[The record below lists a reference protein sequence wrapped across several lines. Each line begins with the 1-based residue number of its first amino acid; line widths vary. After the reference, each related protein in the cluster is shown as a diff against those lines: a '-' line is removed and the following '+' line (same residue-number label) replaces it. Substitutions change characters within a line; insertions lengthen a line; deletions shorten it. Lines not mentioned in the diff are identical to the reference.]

1 MKAFYNAIVEPV
13 LYGGRRM
20 KMSENKQEKYLRI
33 SKELVENV
41 GGLDNIQ
48 GVAHCA
54 TRLRIVLNDNA
65 LANIEKLEEID
76 LVKGVFIA
84 GDQLQLIFG
93 AGLVNDVYNVFSQY
107 THTEN
112 MSLGDIKQQSAKKQ
126 NPLQAI
132 IKSLSDVFIDIM
144 PGILAAA
151 LLMGITGVLSK
162 WDVVANNETLYAIN
176 KLASL
181 ASNGIFAILPM
192 AVCYSATKRYGGKPI
207 LGMIVGAIML
217 DASLANAYSVGSG
230 SATAEVIRIL
240 GLPIELVGFQ
250 GGMQERVNTN
260 RGLYKLT
267 DNFFRFWYAFVFN
280 HYSDL
285 EMGDVDGI
293 YEYVVAPQ
301 LHKFASFTFKEV
313 CRQFVRRLQKENK
326 LPFWFSKMGRWTGK
340 TTIRDKTNDSGC
352 RIGETEIDILALSQ
366 DKKKLLV
373 GECKF
378 KNTSFRYLEYLDV
391 LAKLT
396 PLKET
401 AEFYYTLFSQSGF
414 DDQLQAQARLDDH
427 LCLYDLADIILGD
440 KL

>member
-1 MKAFYNAIVEPV
+1 
-13 LYGGRRM
+13 
-20 KMSENKQEKYLRI
+20 MSENKQEKYLRI

-65 LANIEKLEEID
+65 LANIEKLEKID

-250 GGMQERVNTN
+250 GGIIIALMMGFIVAKLDIFFDKKIPDVVKLLFSPLCTVFISTVLLFTIIGPVGRELSNGITGILIWVTQNLGAVGYMIFAGVQQIIVIT
-260 RGLYKLT
+260 GLHHILGAIEAQLIADT
-267 DNFFRFWYAFVFN
+267 GRNFLN
-280 HYSDL
+280 PLMS
-285 EMGDVDGI
+285 
-293 YEYVVAPQ
+293 VALIGQGGAVLGYLAMNWKNLKARELCIPS
-301 LHKFASFTFKEV
+301 FASTCV
-313 CRQFVRRLQKENK
+313 I
-326 LPFWFSKMGRWTGK
+326 S
-340 TTIRDKTNDSGC
+340 I
-352 RIGETEIDILALSQ
+352 
-366 DKKKLLV
+366 
-373 GECKF
+373 
-378 KNTSFRYLEYLDV
+378 
-391 LAKLT
+391 
-396 PLKET
+396 
-401 AEFYYTLFSQSGF
+401 
-414 DDQLQAQARLDDH
+414 H
-427 LCLYDLADIILGD
+427 
-440 KL
+440 

>member
-1 MKAFYNAIVEPV
+1 
-13 LYGGRRM
+13 
-20 KMSENKQEKYLRI
+20 MSENKQEKYLRI

-250 GGMQERVNTN
+250 GGIIIALMMGFIVA
-260 RGLYKLT
+260 KL
-267 DNFFRFWYAFVFN
+267 DIFF
-280 HYSDL
+280 
-285 EMGDVDGI
+285 
-293 YEYVVAPQ
+293 
-301 LHKFASFTFKEV
+301 
-313 CRQFVRRLQKENK
+313 
-326 LPFWFSKMGRWTGK
+326 
-340 TTIRDKTNDSGC
+340 
-352 RIGETEIDILALSQ
+352 
-366 DKKKLLV
+366 DKKIPDVVKLLFSPLCTVFISTVLLFTIIGPV
-373 GECKF
+373 GRELSNGITGILIWVTQNLGAVGYMIF
-378 KNTSFRYLEYLDV
+378 AGVQQISSYYRFTS
-391 LAKLT
+391 
-396 PLKET
+396 
-401 AEFYYTLFSQSGF
+401 YYRS
-414 DDQLQAQARLDDH
+414 
-427 LCLYDLADIILGD
+427 C
-440 KL
+440 

>member
-1 MKAFYNAIVEPV
+1 
-13 LYGGRRM
+13 
-20 KMSENKQEKYLRI
+20 MSENKQEKYLRI

-162 WDVVANNETLYAIN
+162 WMLLLIMKLYMLLIN
-176 KLASL
+176 
-181 ASNGIFAILPM
+181 
-192 AVCYSATKRYGGKPI
+192 
-207 LGMIVGAIML
+207 
-217 DASLANAYSVGSG
+217 
-230 SATAEVIRIL
+230 
-240 GLPIELVGFQ
+240 
-250 GGMQERVNTN
+250 
-260 RGLYKLT
+260 
-267 DNFFRFWYAFVFN
+267 
-280 HYSDL
+280 
-285 EMGDVDGI
+285 
-293 YEYVVAPQ
+293 
-301 LHKFASFTFKEV
+301 
-313 CRQFVRRLQKENK
+313 
-326 LPFWFSKMGRWTGK
+326 
-340 TTIRDKTNDSGC
+340 
-352 RIGETEIDILALSQ
+352 
-366 DKKKLLV
+366 
-373 GECKF
+373 
-378 KNTSFRYLEYLDV
+378 
-391 LAKLT
+391 
-396 PLKET
+396 
-401 AEFYYTLFSQSGF
+401 
-414 DDQLQAQARLDDH
+414 
-427 LCLYDLADIILGD
+427 
-440 KL
+440 

>member
-1 MKAFYNAIVEPV
+1 
-13 LYGGRRM
+13 
-20 KMSENKQEKYLRI
+20 MSENKQEKYLRI

-230 SATAEVIRIL
+230 SATEFL
-240 GLPIELVGFQ
+240 DCQLNLLDFKGEL
-250 GGMQERVNTN
+250 
-260 RGLYKLT
+260 
-267 DNFFRFWYAFVFN
+267 
-280 HYSDL
+280 S
-285 EMGDVDGI
+285 
-293 YEYVVAPQ
+293 
-301 LHKFASFTFKEV
+301 
-313 CRQFVRRLQKENK
+313 
-326 LPFWFSKMGRWTGK
+326 
-340 TTIRDKTNDSGC
+340 
-352 RIGETEIDILALSQ
+352 
-366 DKKKLLV
+366 LL
-373 GECKF
+373 
-378 KNTSFRYLEYLDV
+378 
-391 LAKLT
+391 
-396 PLKET
+396 
-401 AEFYYTLFSQSGF
+401 
-414 DDQLQAQARLDDH
+414 
-427 LCLYDLADIILGD
+427 
-440 KL
+440 